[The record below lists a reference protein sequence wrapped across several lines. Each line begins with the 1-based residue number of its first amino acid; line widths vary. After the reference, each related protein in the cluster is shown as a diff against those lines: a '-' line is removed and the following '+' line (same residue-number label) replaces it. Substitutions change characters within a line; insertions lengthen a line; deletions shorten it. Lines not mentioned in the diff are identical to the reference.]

1 MRSPAIAFVGALF
14 AVVTAAVP
22 SLAAN
27 PPKTAPV
34 INVVGTANQKFA
46 PDHIVLHVGKAQTLR
61 FSSSGGVHGIAS
73 PDLGIPA
80 SMIMPGKPVSVSVTP
95 KKAGTYRLPC
105 TIVCGPGH
113 ADMSLTVVVKP

>member
-1 MRSPAIAFVGALF
+1 MRSSAIALAGALF
-14 AVVTAAVP
+14 AVATATVP
-22 SLAAN
+22 ASAAT
-27 PPKTAPV
+27 PLPV
-34 INVVGTANQKFA
+34 INVVGTAQQKFA

-61 FSSSGGVHGIAS
+61 FSSTGGVHGIAS

-80 SMIMPGKPVSVSVTP
+80 TTIMPGKPVSVSVTP